1 MMFKLRSDTW
11 RRVSLSVVT
20 AYAKAL
26 GQEGAWDI
34 RIWKSSMC
42 GTERVRLEAGEG
54 LEHGGVPW
62 ETIGE
67 FSTRGGRGVVLE
79 ENWVLRND
87 FLLQGGGVDVEAR
100 QVVVLIYALRNEG
113 HLAQIVGSGDG
124 EERSIP

>member
-1 MMFKLRSDTW
+1 
-11 RRVSLSVVT
+11 
-20 AYAKAL
+20 
-26 GQEGAWDI
+26 
-34 RIWKSSMC
+34 MC